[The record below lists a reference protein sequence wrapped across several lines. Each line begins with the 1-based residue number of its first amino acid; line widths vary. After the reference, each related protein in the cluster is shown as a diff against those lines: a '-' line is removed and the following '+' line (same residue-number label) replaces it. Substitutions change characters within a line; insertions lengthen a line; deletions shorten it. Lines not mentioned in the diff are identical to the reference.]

1 MKFDRNVFHVKLR
14 LIVPAAHVELAPVDM
29 DVDMDGKFRIHGKPA
44 FSRFLRNF
52 AIAKRCT
59 DEKI

>member
-14 LIVPAAHVELAPVDM
+14 LIVPAAHVELAP
-29 DVDMDGKFRIHGKPA
+29 VDMDGKFRIHGKPA